1 MNEKEIMIDPC
12 YVIGTALIYKNSL
25 DRPFFDRVESE
36 LSKYYD
42 IDLSEKS
49 VISSVE
55 EWKDFFRMTSD
66 GRVILTEPSIK
77 DKTLIRI
84 LFVSALQGKVY
95 DDVES
100 AILNKKVNKGKTK
113 ILRFPK

>member
-1 MNEKEIMIDPC
+1 MSEKDIMINPC

-42 IDLSEKS
+42 IDLSEESISNS
-49 VISSVE
+49 VK
-55 EWKDFFRMTSD
+55 EWKDFFRMTDD
-66 GRVILTEPSIK
+66 GRVILTESSLK

-84 LFVSALQGKVY
+84 LFVSALQDKVY

-100 AILNKKVNKGKTK
+100 AILNKKVEKGKTK
-113 ILRFPK
+113 MLRFPK

>member
-1 MNEKEIMIDPC
+1 MNEKGIMIDPC

-25 DRPFFDRVESE
+25 DRTFFDRVESE
-36 LSKYYD
+36 LSKNYD

-55 EWKDFFRMTSD
+55 EWKDFFKITSD
-66 GRVILTEPSIK
+66 GRVILTESSLK

-84 LFVSALQGKVY
+84 LFVSAFEDKVY
-95 DDVES
+95 EDVES
-100 AILNKKVNKGKTK
+100 AILNKKVNKDKTK